1 MLHPKGQAPILQ
13 HSNTADFFFSHSS
26 PFHSIN
32 IHNILCDRQQQQNW
46 LGERKKKWETGW
58 MSWTKWIKIWMQEA
72 PCREG
77 NFDPDYVTYLE
88 DDDHWNIKILI
99 RIIFL
104 APWIHHKID
113 HRWNVH
119 QNRSRQSLVPIQYS
133 DYVNIIFVLQAW
145 RIMLAAYY
153 VYWYFVILNYWI
165 QRDLITFA

>member
-58 MSWTKWIKIWMQEA
+58 KSWTKWIKIWMQEA

-88 DDDHWNIKILI
+88 DDDHWNIKIII

-104 APWIHHKID
+104 APWIHHK
-113 HRWNVH
+113 
-119 QNRSRQSLVPIQYS
+119 NRSWMKCAPEQKQTKFSSNTIQWLCQHHFCVTSVENNACSL
-133 DYVNIIFVLQAW
+133 F
-145 RIMLAAYY
+145 IMFTDTL
-153 VYWYFVILNYWI
+153 
-165 QRDLITFA
+165 